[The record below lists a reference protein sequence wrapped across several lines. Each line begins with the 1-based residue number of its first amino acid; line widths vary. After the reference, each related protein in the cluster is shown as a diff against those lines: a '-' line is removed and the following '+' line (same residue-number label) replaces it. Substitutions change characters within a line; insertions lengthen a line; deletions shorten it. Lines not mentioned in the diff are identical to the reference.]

1 MVFII
6 QIECEGV
13 VYACML
19 TKEKLEEICGPKI
32 RGTLD
37 VVDQALKMAEL
48 KEDQIKYVVDLEL
61 FQ

>member
-1 MVFII
+1 
-6 QIECEGV
+6 
-13 VYACML
+13 ML

-48 KEDQIKYVVDLEL
+48 KEDQIKYVVDPEL
-61 FQ
+61 LQ